1 MTTAATGLRRMP
13 IAAGLL
19 AANLLVAGCA
29 AAPDLRPRDQPAA
42 GQQTALPAPSV
53 AGTAPPKAPPK
64 AAAGSPEQP
73 VPKVPVRSAT
83 APKPA
88 PQSGRPRS
96 LTVQGTSINMTVVA
110 VGVARDGAME
120 IPDAFNEAGWY
131 RHGPA
136 PGSAAG
142 TAVIAAHVD
151 TTSDLAPFSQL
162 KTLRP
167 GAAVVVGRDRGAPL
181 RYRVV
186 SVGLMAKDKFDG
198 GALFRRD
205 GPPLLKLVTCGGRW
219 LDAQQD
225 YSDNVIVTAAPE

>member
-1 MTTAATGLRRMP
+1 MTTAAAGLRHVRT
-13 IAAGLL
+13 AAGLL
-19 AANLLVAGCA
+19 AAILLLAGCSA
-29 AAPDLRPRDQPAA
+29 PPDLRSRDQPAA
-42 GQQTALPAPSV
+42 GEQTALPAPSV
-53 AGTAPPKAPPK
+53 ARQAPPTG
-64 AAAGSPEQP
+64 AAGISAPP
-73 VPKVPVRSAT
+73 VPKIPVRSAT

-88 PQSGRPRS
+88 PKAGRPRS
-96 LTVQGTSINMTVVA
+96 LTVQGTSINMAVVA

-136 PGSAAG
+136 PGAAAG

-167 GAAVVVGRDRGAPL
+167 GTAVVVGRDRGVPL

>member
-1 MTTAATGLRRMP
+1 MEPMMTAATGLRRVR

-19 AANLLVAGCA
+19 AAILLLAGCS
-29 AAPDLRPRDQPAA
+29 APPDRRSGDQPAA
-42 GQQTALPAPSV
+42 GQQAALPAPSV
-53 AGTAPPKAPPK
+53 AAKAPPT
-64 AAAGSPEQP
+64 AASGLSAQP

-88 PQSGRPRS
+88 PQAGRPRS
-96 LTVQGTSINMTVVA
+96 LTVQGTSINMAVVA

-136 PGSAAG
+136 PGAAAG

-167 GAAVVVGRDRGAPL
+167 GALVVVGRDRGAPL

-186 SVGLMAKDKFDG
+186 SVGLTAKDKFDG

-205 GPPLLKLVTCGGRW
+205 GRPLLKLVTCGGRW